1 MSSLHSSKIILVT
14 GASGFIGRSLVKS
27 LCENGYEV
35 RATVRSASA
44 AALLSD
50 DKSQLNLKNLT
61 IFNLGELTDETD
73 WRAVLACVDTV
84 IHCAARAHILKETS
98 SNPLETFRQMNT
110 RVTAHLAQQAYELNV
125 RRFIFLSSMG
135 VLGRSSH
142 KMPFT
147 DESSP
152 NPQVPYAQ
160 AKWEA
165 EQCLHAI
172 PNTLDK
178 VIIRP
183 PLVYGVGVK
192 GNLGLLMTA
201 IKMHIPLPLGAV
213 KNRRQMLGMN
223 NLVDFILTCVQSE
236 KTINDTFLIADK
248 EVVST
253 TELLNHLADA
263 VGKRAFLLPVS
274 PRFLNRMLL
283 LLGKSGMAEQ
293 LLGNFEIKSDKAQQL
308 LGWAPRYSMQEQLR
322 SLRTK

>member
-1 MSSLHSSKIILVT
+1 
-14 GASGFIGRSLVKS
+14 
-27 LCENGYEV
+27 
-35 RATVRSASA
+35 
-44 AALLSD
+44 
-50 DKSQLNLKNLT
+50 
-61 IFNLGELTDETD
+61 
-73 WRAVLACVDTV
+73 
-84 IHCAARAHILKETS
+84 
-98 SNPLETFRQMNT
+98 MNT
-110 RVTAHLAQQAYELNV
+110 RVTAHLAQQSYELNV

-135 VLGRSSH
+135 VLGRCSH

-183 PLVYGVGVK
+183 PLVYGAGVK

-201 IKMHIPLPLGAV
+201 IKMHLPLPLGAV

-263 VGKRAFLLPVS
+263 VGKRAFLLPIS

-293 LLGNFEIKSDKAQQL
+293 LLGNFEIKSDKPQQL
-308 LGWAPRYSMQEQLR
+308 LEWAPRYSMQEQLR
-322 SLRTK
+322 SLLH